1 LNLPFHHGQ
10 IINQFRILLYK
21 SCGRTTGSTVTG
33 TGRIR
38 RRGSFFR
45 SCGIVGRGCGIVLR
59 GCGVVG
65 RSFSGSRSIIGRSTT
80 GTVIAGCTT
89 GTVIAGCTTGTIVA
103 RTTGTSIQFRTGRF
117 RHLFG
122 FNSTTGI
129 VVAGTGFVALLV
141 TFPRE
146 KKSSANSQHDNKS
159 SQM

>member
-21 SCGRTTGSTVTG
+21 SCGRTTSSTVTG

-45 SCGIVGRGCGIVLR
+45 SCGIVGRGCGIV
-59 GCGVVG
+59 G

-89 GTVIAGCTTGTIVA
+89 GTIVA
-103 RTTGTSIQFRTGRF
+103 RTTGTSVQFRTGRF

-129 VVAGTGFVALLV
+129 VAAGTGFVALLV
-141 TFPRE
+141 KFPRG
-146 KKSSANSQHDNKS
+146 KKNQQTANTTTILTNVKHN
-159 SQM
+159 